1 MGPCLATS
9 GGPFRS
15 ISLEGPHLQMPR
27 FEASLRAGVPIA
39 AQNQTVSGIIVLG
52 RVAAG
57 ERIFNAEMQAREER
71 EGRRFELEE
80 RLRELELASGT
91 PCDFRR
97 RPLRVVVHENPYA
110 RERIPPELFRG
121 PWDERYGA
129 RDGRIQKLFQ
139 GDEIVKLPPQ
149 N

>member
-1 MGPCLATS
+1 MHRES
-9 GGPFRS
+9 G
-15 ISLEGPHLQMPR
+15 
-27 FEASLRAGVPIA
+27 GVPIA

-57 ERIFNAEMQAREER
+57 ERIFNADMQAREEH
-71 EGRRFELEE
+71 EGWPFALEE
-80 RLRELELASGT
+80 RLREMELASGT
-91 PCDFRR
+91 RSDFRR

-110 RERIPPELFRG
+110 RKPVPPELFRG

-129 RDGRIQKLFQ
+129 RDGRIQQLFQ

-149 N
+149 H